1 MAIEPAETCAIFNDI
16 WVGGRSSIVTSIQ
29 IAYLFA
35 RLCSVDLAS
44 LLVSD
49 LPDEDEYDDDY
60 VPARCVFP
68 LLVLPEFAQFSS
80 SFFQRMV

>member
-1 MAIEPAETCAIFNDI
+1 MAIEPAETCAIFINA
-16 WVGGRSSIVTSIQ
+16 WVGGRFSIVTSIQ

-60 VPARCVFP
+60 VPARCVSLP
-68 LLVLPEFAQFSS
+68 LSTARVCTILFL
-80 SFFQRMV
+80 MLL